1 MPEREFR
8 QSIAAFGAF
17 LLGHALSSAKEKECK
32 RKKHQQENMLYAK
45 QGKRVWVR
53 LVTAHKKI
61 VHIAKPPKNQLKYSI
76 TQKYDKHVYI

>member
-1 MPEREFR
+1 
-8 QSIAAFGAF
+8 
-17 LLGHALSSAKEKECK
+17 
-32 RKKHQQENMLYAK
+32 MLYAK

-61 VHIAKPPKNQLKYSI
+61 VHIAKPQKKSEYKNQLKYSI